1 MTNAEMIT
9 KIEELKTWE
18 ALLEEAKAEA
28 EAIRDE
34 LKAEMLD
41 KETEE
46 LDVDGKYILR
56 WTSVTTNRFD
66 SESFK
71 KSLPEIYK
79 AYLKQSMSRRFS
91 ISA

>member
-34 LKAEMLD
+34 LKQTMLD
-41 KETEE
+41 QNTEE

-66 SESFK
+66 SASFK

>member
-34 LKAEMLD
+34 LKAEMLN

-46 LDVDGKYILR
+46 LDLDGKYIMR

-66 SESFK
+66 SASFK

>member
-66 SESFK
+66 SASFK

>member
-46 LDVDGKYILR
+46 LYLDGKYIMR
-56 WTSVTTNRFD
+56 WTSVTSNRFD
-66 SESFK
+66 SASFK
-71 KSLPEIYK
+71 RALPDLYK
-79 AYLKQSMSRRFS
+79 AYLKQSLSRRFS

>member
-34 LKAEMLD
+34 LKAEMLN

-46 LDVDGKYILR
+46 LDLDGKYIMR
-56 WTSVTTNRFD
+56 WTSVTSNRFD
-66 SESFK
+66 STSFK
-71 KSLPEIYK
+71 RALPDLYK
-79 AYLKQSMSRRFS
+79 AYLKQSLSRRFS

>member
-46 LDVDGKYILR
+46 LDLDGKYIMR
-56 WTSVTTNRFD
+56 WTSVTSNRFD
-66 SESFK
+66 SASFK
-71 KSLPEIYK
+71 RALPDLYKS
-79 AYLKQSMSRRFS
+79 YLKQSLSRRVS

>member
-28 EAIRDE
+28 ESIRDE

-46 LDVDGKYILR
+46 LDLDGKYIMR
-56 WTSVTTNRFD
+56 WTNVTSNRFD
-66 SESFK
+66 SASFK
-71 KSLPEIYK
+71 RALPDLYK
-79 AYLKQSMSRRFS
+79 AYLKQSLSRRFS

>member
-34 LKAEMLD
+34 LKAEMLN
-41 KETEE
+41 KEPEE
-46 LDVDGKYILR
+46 LDHAGKYIMR
-56 WTSVTTNRFD
+56 WTRVTSNRFD
-66 SESFK
+66 SASFK
-71 KSLPEIYK
+71 RALPDLYK
-79 AYLKQSMSRRFS
+79 AYLKQSLSRRFS

>member
-9 KIEELKTWE
+9 QIEELKTCE

-46 LDVDGKYILR
+46 LDLDGKYIMR
-56 WTSVTTNRFD
+56 WTSVTSNRFD
-66 SESFK
+66 SASFK
-71 KSLPEIYK
+71 RALPDLYK
-79 AYLKQSMSRRFS
+79 AYLKQSLSRRFS

>member
-34 LKAEMLD
+34 LKQTMLD
-41 KETEE
+41 QNTEE

-66 SESFK
+66 SASFK
-71 KSLPEIYK
+71 KSLP
-79 AYLKQSMSRRFS
+79 
-91 ISA
+91 